1 MQGSSGPCYA
11 GDRCKKLPG
20 ADHATGFDSVDKNEL
35 LGGANHPCSG
45 QCGKHLHGLCTGMFR
60 DASAGEDGTEWT
72 CQECGGPWPPTAI
85 SKEASPVDFKEKVV
99 DAQLAGLGALYSL
112 GGKGK
117 VVKDKSGQGDAA
129 LRAAMGPTVGKHAVG
144 GAHIPVV
151 ERDASKKE
159 NTPGP
164 AAGTFRASASRHFDV
179 GDTRKE
185 LAFSPPPAGPGMHKT
200 PGGAST
206 SDSEDDIVAL
216 AIPEWPHVG
225 VVVGAIASSSICA
238 HFVRQSRYKKF
249 KNLLDRLKGSPTRR
263 PSAIGFFDAVVIV
276 VNDKNATTFPTTLG
290 LEHKGVLP
298 SSAWNEDMQAVM
310 SWAIKNK
317 ADLLP
322 QILSAGPPPFI
333 LSAEQFPGSALL
345 AKYPATLPR
354 LPACITQDSDMPDP
368 QIAGLP
374 ALQEVTNVHGRGK
387 RIISQRL
394 YSVQMGRKPWRTA
407 NGRIII
413 PGAAT
418 ALRDTSPFCLQPDKV
433 LPKTSTADRDRAVV
447 QYWQQVDAQ
456 GVAFPP
462 EPGVP
467 VAGGVTVAT
476 SLFGV
481 MREQRVLVPGA
492 PAAAATAPAQGPAGP
507 GASLQ
512 VAKGGGTC
520 LQQDTK
526 HWLMVH
532 SVELGTSHA
541 QESQEPPV
549 PLFRGRAD
557 RLLSGEG
564 QRPAGV
570 AGPGSAMGQPQ
581 GGQAFGSQ
589 GDGGQQ
595 RSLWVRRGQGGA
607 APSAVTWQATGEA
620 REANTVDHTTSPR
633 SPSPSRTGAPRVVPE
648 SPGSPRGDLGAALF
662 VGDGKPGGA
671 RLAPAPV
678 KTVLFSLVSF
688 LSICC
693 V

>member
-117 VVKDKSGQGDAA
+117 VVKVPSRKLVKLAKVIVDGRVDDGELGSGDNIDEGHVDDDATGGGVEEKNGPGGVALGGGVEEESGAGGNGAMGDGEEEKNGAGGNGAMGDGEEEKNGAGGNGAMGDGEEEKNGAGYGAMGDGEEEKNGAGKGAMGDGNQDKSGQGDAA

-322 QILSAGPPPFI
+322 QILKEEVEDCSA
-333 LSAEQFPGSALL
+333 
-345 AKYPATLPR
+345 R
-354 LPACITQDSDMPDP
+354 DLPA
-368 QIAGLP
+368 
-374 ALQEVTNVHGRGK
+374 
-387 RIISQRL
+387 
-394 YSVQMGRKPWRTA
+394 
-407 NGRIII
+407 
-413 PGAAT
+413 
-418 ALRDTSPFCLQPDKV
+418 
-433 LPKTSTADRDRAVV
+433 
-447 QYWQQVDAQ
+447 
-456 GVAFPP
+456 
-462 EPGVP
+462 
-467 VAGGVTVAT
+467 
-476 SLFGV
+476 
-481 MREQRVLVPGA
+481 RE
-492 PAAAATAPAQGPAGP
+492 
-507 GASLQ
+507 
-512 VAKGGGTC
+512 
-520 LQQDTK
+520 
-526 HWLMVH
+526 
-532 SVELGTSHA
+532 
-541 QESQEPPV
+541 
-549 PLFRGRAD
+549 
-557 RLLSGEG
+557 
-564 QRPAGV
+564 
-570 AGPGSAMGQPQ
+570 SAIKI
-581 GGQAFGSQ
+581 
-589 GDGGQQ
+589 
-595 RSLWVRRGQGGA
+595 V
-607 APSAVTWQATGEA
+607 
-620 REANTVDHTTSPR
+620 
-633 SPSPSRTGAPRVVPE
+633 
-648 SPGSPRGDLGAALF
+648 
-662 VGDGKPGGA
+662 
-671 RLAPAPV
+671 
-678 KTVLFSLVSF
+678 
-688 LSICC
+688 
-693 V
+693 

>member
-11 GDRCKKLPG
+11 GNRCKKLPG

-45 QCGKHLHGLCTGMFR
+45 QCGKRLHGLCTGMFR
-60 DASAGEDGTEWT
+60 NSSAEDGTEWT

-117 VVKDKSGQGDAA
+117 VVKVPSRKLVKLAKVVDGRVDDGELGSGDNIDEGYVDDDATGGGVEEKNGPGGVALGGGDKSGQGDAA

-164 AAGTFRASASRHFDV
+164 AAGTFRATASRHFDV

-333 LSAEQFPGSALL
+333 MSAEQRSP
-345 AKYPATLPR
+345 T
-354 LPACITQDSDMPDP
+354 CM
-368 QIAGLP
+368 
-374 ALQEVTNVHGRGK
+374 
-387 RIISQRL
+387 
-394 YSVQMGRKPWRTA
+394 
-407 NGRIII
+407 
-413 PGAAT
+413 GAA
-418 ALRDTSPFCLQPDKV
+418 S
-433 LPKTSTADRDRAVV
+433 
-447 QYWQQVDAQ
+447 
-456 GVAFPP
+456 
-462 EPGVP
+462 
-467 VAGGVTVAT
+467 
-476 SLFGV
+476 
-481 MREQRVLVPGA
+481 
-492 PAAAATAPAQGPAGP
+492 
-507 GASLQ
+507 AS
-512 VAKGGGTC
+512 
-520 LQQDTK
+520 
-526 HWLMVH
+526 
-532 SVELGTSHA
+532 
-541 QESQEPPV
+541 
-549 PLFRGRAD
+549 
-557 RLLSGEG
+557 
-564 QRPAGV
+564 
-570 AGPGSAMGQPQ
+570 
-581 GGQAFGSQ
+581 
-589 GDGGQQ
+589 
-595 RSLWVRRGQGGA
+595 
-607 APSAVTWQATGEA
+607 
-620 REANTVDHTTSPR
+620 
-633 SPSPSRTGAPRVVPE
+633 
-648 SPGSPRGDLGAALF
+648 
-662 VGDGKPGGA
+662 
-671 RLAPAPV
+671 
-678 KTVLFSLVSF
+678 
-688 LSICC
+688 
-693 V
+693 

>member
-11 GDRCKKLPG
+11 GNRCKKLPG
-20 ADHATGFDSVDKNEL
+20 ADHAAGFDSVDKNEL

-85 SKEASPVDFKEKVV
+85 TKQASPVDFKEKVV

-333 LSAEQFPGSALL
+333 MSAEQFPGSALL

-374 ALQEVTNVHGRGK
+374 ALQEVTNLHGRGK
-387 RIISQRL
+387 RIVS
-394 YSVQMGRKPWRTA
+394 K
-407 NGRIII
+407 
-413 PGAAT
+413 
-418 ALRDTSPFCLQPDKV
+418 QPAK
-433 LPKTSTADRDRAVV
+433 
-447 QYWQQVDAQ
+447 
-456 GVAFPP
+456 
-462 EPGVP
+462 E
-467 VAGGVTVAT
+467 
-476 SLFGV
+476 
-481 MREQRVLVPGA
+481 
-492 PAAAATAPAQGPAGP
+492 AAATKPAPVRSLNTYWHSKDLSEDSKRSSALQGPAGP
-507 GASLQ
+507 L
-512 VAKGGGTC
+512 T
-520 LQQDTK
+520 
-526 HWLMVH
+526 
-532 SVELGTSHA
+532 
-541 QESQEPPV
+541 
-549 PLFRGRAD
+549 
-557 RLLSGEG
+557 
-564 QRPAGV
+564 
-570 AGPGSAMGQPQ
+570 
-581 GGQAFGSQ
+581 
-589 GDGGQQ
+589 
-595 RSLWVRRGQGGA
+595 VR
-607 APSAVTWQATGEA
+607 
-620 REANTVDHTTSPR
+620 
-633 SPSPSRTGAPRVVPE
+633 
-648 SPGSPRGDLGAALF
+648 
-662 VGDGKPGGA
+662 
-671 RLAPAPV
+671 
-678 KTVLFSLVSF
+678 
-688 LSICC
+688 I
-693 V
+693 